1 MEADA
6 GFLMIYN
13 GGSEQAEIIGN
24 INGEMNGTRIS
35 TSRNQ
40 MFVMLHTNGKNT
52 SIRLNATV
60 IKSKLLLIRQ
70 IAT

>member
-60 IKSKLLLIRQ
+60 IKSKLLLIR
-70 IAT
+70 